1 MNKSR
6 RKQLTTLITT
16 IDELRQKFDDLVDT
30 ANELVIAIEEA
41 KSEIETVKDEEQEA
55 YDNMPESLQ
64 NGDRGQV
71 VQQAI
76 DSMEEA
82 SGNLDVAVEALNN
95 LESSVSIQDVVTAL
109 ETASE

>member
-76 DSMEEA
+76 DSME
-82 SGNLDVAVEALNN
+82 VAVEALNN